1 MKIRLVVFDL
11 DGTIVKS
18 HENIYKAMIAALLK
32 LNIFVAVDK
41 TKFYQMIG
49 AHFEDI
55 FKEMNIPVNDF
66 TLFIKY
72 YKEFYF
78 HFIDSSTLY
87 PNVIDTIKLLNQN
100 GITVALLTTKGQD
113 QAELNLKHFKLFDMF
128 NYVMGRRPGL
138 QHKPSPEPLLKI
150 CEDLGISH
158 TETIIVGD
166 SELDILCGRNA
177 GTRTCAVTY
186 GYRSREELEK
196 FTPDFV
202 IDDLA
207 EIVDV
212 INS

>member
-1 MKIRLVVFDL
+1 MKIRLAVFDL
-11 DGTIVKS
+11 DGTIIKS
-18 HENIYKAMIAALLK
+18 HENIYKAMIASLLK
-32 LNIFVAVDK
+32 LNIFVTVDK
-41 TKFYQMIG
+41 SKFYQMIG

-55 FKEMNIPVNDF
+55 FKEMKIPVTDF
-66 TLFIKY
+66 NLFIKY

-87 PNVIDTIKLLNQN
+87 PNVNDTIRLLNQN
-100 GITVALLTTKGQD
+100 SILVALLTTKGQD
-113 QAELNLKHFKLFDMF
+113 QAELNLRHFKLFEKF

-150 CEDLGISH
+150 CADLEISP

-166 SELDILCGRNA
+166 SELDILCGKNA

-186 GYRSREELEK
+186 GYRTREELEK
-196 FTPDFV
+196 YTPDFV
-202 IDDLA
+202 IDDIA